1 MNILFISTNYPYPA
15 DSGHNL
21 RTFYTLKYLAQD
33 NRIYYVAFKKK
44 HQDLLESDPIR
55 EMCETIDIFVTPDD
69 FSKLR
74 MTFSLMRNV
83 VSDYPYVANKYYNE
97 KVERRIKELLSK
109 NRIDVVHLDLLPL
122 TRYLSNFKGIPVAL
136 TEHNVESGRLLSLV
150 RQSENIFFKVYM
162 YMQYKK
168 LATFEKEE
176 MGKCEI
182 CIAVSEKD
190 KEVLSKFNPNTE
202 ITVIPNGVDVAY
214 FSPKNGKR
222 VPKSVIWVGGM
233 KDFYNR
239 QAVNYFC
246 EEIFDKI
253 KKEVQ
258 EVRLTMVGKSPTKK
272 VLELAEQNKDV
283 RCIGYVEDVRPY
295 INEAMIFIAPILSG
309 GGTKLKVL
317 NALAMGKAV
326 VTTSI
331 GAEGIDVTNGENI
344 IIADNPDEFAR
355 RSVELLKNPEKAE
368 RIGKKAREL
377 IIEKYDWEKIG
388 KRYNKIYEEL
398 VDKYILNAKIVNKRV
413 RQSGGCLRG

>member
-1 MNILFISTNYPYPA
+1 MNILFISTNYPYPP

-21 RTFYTLKYLAQD
+21 RTFYTLKYLAQA
-33 NRIYYVAFKKK
+33 NRIYYVAFKKR
-44 HQDLLESDPIR
+44 HQDLPQSDPIK
-55 EMCETIDIFVTPDD
+55 EMCEKIDIFVTPDD
-69 FSKLR
+69 FSRLR
-74 MTFSLMRNV
+74 MSFSLIRNLA
-83 VSDYPYVANKYYNE
+83 SDYPYVADKYYIE
-97 KVERRIKELLSK
+97 QVERRIREVLYK
-109 NRIDVVHLDLLPL
+109 NKIDIVHLDLLPL
-122 TRYLSNFKGIPVAL
+122 TRYLNNFRGIPVAL
-136 TEHNVESGRLLSLV
+136 TEHNVESARLLSLIK
-150 RQSENIFFKVYM
+150 QSKNILFKMYM
-162 YMQYKK
+162 YIQYKK
-168 LATFEKEE
+168 LSSFEREE

-182 CIAVSEKD
+182 CIAVSEND
-190 KEVLSKFNPNTE
+190 KEVLSKLSPDTE
-202 ITVIPNGVDVAY
+202 ITVIPNGVDVEY
-214 FSPKNGKR
+214 FSPKNGEQIPR
-222 VPKSVIWVGGM
+222 SAIWVGGM

-246 EEIFDKI
+246 EEIFEKI

-258 EVRLTMVGKSPTKK
+258 DVRLTMVGKSPTKK
-272 VLELAEQNKDV
+272 VLELAKQNKDV
-283 RCIGYVEDVRPY
+283 RCIGYAEDVRPY

-326 VTTSI
+326 VTTSV

-355 RSVELLKNPEKAE
+355 RSVELLKNPEKTE

-398 VDKYILNAKIVNKRV
+398 VDKHRNSCRV
-413 RQSGGCLRG
+413 E

>member
-15 DSGHNL
+15 DSGHHL

-33 NRIYYVAFKKK
+33 NRIYYLAFKKK
-44 HQDLLESDPIR
+44 HQGQRYGDPIR
-55 EMCETIDIFVTPDD
+55 EMCETIDVFVTPDD
-69 FSKLR
+69 YSRIR
-74 MTFSLMRNV
+74 MTFSLMKNL
-83 VSDYPYVANKYYNE
+83 VSDYPYVADKYYSA
-97 KVERRIKELLSK
+97 KVEHRIKEVLSK
-109 NRIDVVHLDLLPL
+109 NKIDVVHLDLLPL
-122 TRYLSNFKGIPVAL
+122 TRYLNNFRGIPVAL
-136 TEHNVESGRLLSLV
+136 TEHNVESSRLLSLV
-150 RQSENIFFKVYM
+150 RQSGNIFFKMYM
-162 YMQYKK
+162 YLQYKK
-168 LATFEKEE
+168 LATFEREE

-190 KEVLSKFNPNTE
+190 KEVLSKFDSNTK

-214 FSPKNGKR
+214 FSPKNGTG
-222 VPKSVIWVGGM
+222 VPKSMIWVGGM

-258 EVRLTMVGKSPTKK
+258 DVRLTMVGKSPTKK

-326 VTTSI
+326 VTTSV
-331 GAEGIDVTNGENI
+331 GAEGIDVTDGDNV
-344 IIADNPDEFAR
+344 IIADHPDQFAKET
-355 RSVELLKNPEKAE
+355 VELLKNREKTE

-377 IIEKYDWEKIG
+377 VLEKYDWEKIG
-388 KRYNKIYEEL
+388 KRYSAIYEEL
-398 VDKYILNAKIVNKRV
+398 VDKYR
-413 RQSGGCLRG
+413 RGNRSETKES